1 MIDGYKLVQIPRIS
15 DERGSLSFAEVGQLL
30 TFVVKRV
37 YWLYDIKEV
46 RGAHAHKEL
55 QQFIFCAHGSVEFT
69 LDDGQQRESV
79 ILDSPD
85 KGLCITQPLWRELVN
100 FQNDPQVIVLASD
113 VYDEQD
119 YIRSYK
125 EFQKW
130 MSIS

>member
-1 MIDGYKLVQIPRIS
+1 MIEGYKLVQVPRVS
-15 DERGSLSFAEVGQLL
+15 DERGTISFAELGQLL

-37 YWLYDIKEV
+37 YWLYDIKKN

-55 QQFIFCAHGSVEFT
+55 QQFIFCTHGSVEFI
-69 LDDGQQRESV
+69 LDDGTQKRSV

-85 KGLCITQPLWRELVN
+85 KGLCITKPLWRELVN

-113 VYDEQD
+113 VYDERD
-119 YIRSYK
+119 YIRSYE
-125 EFQKW
+125 EFQRW